1 MSKIGTVGKAILEYY
16 PVRFFS
22 LDQIVGLTKMPRKS
36 VIDSLVI
43 LSQEGLI
50 KKVRKRRKAHILGHS
65 PRFSVIYKTSNK
77 KALSA
82 RIAPKLK
89 EKTVQDRLW
98 FIVRG
103 KRFFTL
109 RDLIVLADVKRGT
122 ARCFL
127 KLYRR
132 AGIIRRL
139 KPGGPG
145 VVWMLV
151 KDTGPKRPYIDSRH
165 QIKEGK

>member
-1 MSKIGTVGKAILEYY
+1 MNKLRTIGKAILEHY
-16 PVRFFS
+16 PVSFFS
-22 LDQIVGLTKMPRKS
+22 LDQVVKLTKMPRKS

-50 KKVRKRRKAHILGHS
+50 KKVRKRRKEHILGQS
-65 PRFSVIYKTSNK
+65 PRFSIIYKSINK
-77 KALSA
+77 KALAA
-82 RIAPKLK
+82 RIGPRLK
-89 EKTVQDRLW
+89 EKTIQDRLW

-109 RDLIVLADVKRGT
+109 RDLIALADVKKGT

-132 AGIIRRL
+132 AGIVRPLR
-139 KPGGPG
+139 PGGPG

-151 KDTGPKRPYIDSRH
+151 KDMGPKRPYIDSRQ
-165 QIKEGK
+165 QIRERA